1 MNEVY
6 IAQLEQERSRA
17 KTKMILSII
26 CVAVGM
32 LLIFIG
38 LYVVMDQMLHAAMVE
53 DERAVIGA
61 MKTYLIFIL
70 VSQPFL
76 GVGIPCTIVGIVRVS
91 KLGRRISQARAKMY

>member
-26 CVAVGM
+26 CVATGV

-38 LYVVMDQMLHAAMVE
+38 LFVFMNQVMNAAMIE
-53 DERAVIGA
+53 DEYAAIGA
-61 MKTYLIFIL
+61 VKTYLIFIL

-91 KLGRRISQARAKMY
+91 KLGRRISRARAQMY